1 MYTSY
6 LARTQKIEEIIT
18 LNTVNETQPRQAG

>member
-6 LARTQKIEEIIT
+6 LARTQKIEETIT
-18 LNTVNETQPRQAG
+18 LNTVNETQLGQVG